1 MVSLRVEAMLPFLG
15 KLAEAPD
22 RVEPADVVAL
32 RAAGL
37 DDRSI
42 EDGIRICSLFGII
55 NRIANA
61 LDFEVPPAAD
71 LQRTAGFLL
80 RFGYRM

>member
-1 MVSLRVEAMLPFLG
+1 MDPYVIRLIAHFRLG
-15 KLAEAPD
+15 VRLW
-22 RVEPADVVAL
+22 
-32 RAAGL
+32 
-37 DDRSI
+37 I